1 MPPAPL
7 IHVPPITVGTTSDCE
22 GFLPPRSWAT
32 VNGGRPFADRPRG
45 VQLPEADGLDHRSVV
60 GNMWRDEMSELLLA
74 VLTEALGAA
83 LLALL
88 LAAARRVM
96 VRRPA

>member
-1 MPPAPL
+1 
-7 IHVPPITVGTTSDCE
+7 
-22 GFLPPRSWAT
+22 
-32 VNGGRPFADRPRG
+32 
-45 VQLPEADGLDHRSVV
+45 
-60 GNMWRDEMSELLLA
+60 MSELLLA

-88 LAAARRVM
+88 MAAARRVA

>member
-1 MPPAPL
+1 VASRSLTGHMACSSRKP
-7 IHVPPITVGTTSDCE
+7 TS
-22 GFLPPRSWAT
+22 SII
-32 VNGGRPFADRPRG
+32 
-45 VQLPEADGLDHRSVV
+45 GLSRKSLAE
-60 GNMWRDEMSELLLA
+60 MWRHEMSELLLA

-88 LAAARRVM
+88 MAAARRVA